1 MIFQSG
7 KYCDITWVFPHPDRV
22 CESPDYTV
30 RIRDTGDTHL
40 DIACKDLPH
49 ALELWTAIERS
60 PEVKLVVNVSDY
72 IVKEGKDHHT
82 YDGKPDP
89 ELEPRFT
96 PKKHC
101 HKEGCWICA
110 HNNYIMQADAYPPLD
125 CMAANSN
132 HDNGS
137 EFADC
142 RHRPI
147 KDSKPGEF
155 DLERME

>member
-7 KYCDITWVFPHPDRV
+7 KYCDILIHQKVVLGFVEATEYHL
-22 CESPDYTV
+22 V

-60 PEVKLVVNVSDY
+60 PEVKIVVNVNDY
-72 IVKEGKDHHT
+72 IVKD
-82 YDGKPDP
+82 
-89 ELEPRFT
+89 
-96 PKKHC
+96 
-101 HKEGCWICA
+101 
-110 HNNYIMQADAYPPLD
+110 
-125 CMAANSN
+125 
-132 HDNGS
+132 